1 MKFIHRLGYYLGG
14 FSIGIII
21 LAFFLSGKKTSCAY
35 SPNARTI
42 KSISQ
47 KPKLYSEE
55 ALSAMR
61 TFEMDTTIVS
71 DMIQYGSVNF
81 SESDTKTED
90 CKTYIL
96 KNSYKDQKFRFQ
108 IKNCDS
114 LATIESIVPDKKD

>member
-1 MKFIHRLGYYLGG
+1 MKFIHRVGYYLGG
-14 FSIGIII
+14 FSIGLII

-35 SPNARTI
+35 SPNARTT

-47 KPKLYSEE
+47 KPKSYSEE

-61 TFEMDTTIVS
+61 SFEMDTTIVS
-71 DMIQYGSVNF
+71 DLIQYGSVNF
-81 SESDTKTED
+81 SESDTKSED

-96 KNSYKDQKFRFQ
+96 KNSYKDQEFRLQ

-114 LATIESIVPDKKD
+114 LATIESIVPYKKN

>member
-14 FSIGIII
+14 FSIGLII

-35 SPNARTI
+35 SPNARTT

-47 KPKLYSEE
+47 KQKSYSEE

-61 TFEMDTTIVS
+61 SFEMDTTIVS
-71 DMIQYGSVNF
+71 DMIKHGSVNF
-81 SESDTKTED
+81 SESDTKTEA
-90 CKTYIL
+90 CKTYIV
-96 KNSYKDQKFRFQ
+96 KNSYKDQEFRLK

-114 LATIESIVPDKKD
+114 LATIESIVPYKKD

>member
-47 KPKLYSEE
+47 KPKSYSDE

-61 TFEMDTTIVS
+61 SFEMDTTVVS

-96 KNSYKDQKFRFQ
+96 KNSYKDQKFRLQ

-114 LATIESIVPDKKD
+114 LATIESIAPYKKD

>member
-47 KPKLYSEE
+47 KPKSYSDE

-61 TFEMDTTIVS
+61 TFEMDTTVVS

-114 LATIESIVPDKKD
+114 LATIESIVPYKKD

>member
-1 MKFIHRLGYYLGG
+1 MKFIHRVGYYLGG
-14 FSIGIII
+14 FSIGLII

-47 KPKLYSEE
+47 KQKLYSEE

-61 TFEMDTTIVS
+61 SFEMDTIVVS
-71 DMIQYGSVNF
+71 DMIKYGSVNF
-81 SESDTKTED
+81 SESDTKTEA
-90 CKTYIL
+90 CKTYII
-96 KNSYKDQKFRFQ
+96 KNSYKDKDFKLK

-114 LATIESIVPDKKD
+114 LATIESIVPFTNN

>member
-47 KPKLYSEE
+47 KPKSYSEE

-61 TFEMDTTIVS
+61 TFEMDTTVVS

-96 KNSYKDQKFRFQ
+96 KNSYKDQKFRLQ

-114 LATIESIVPDKKD
+114 LATIESIVPYKKD